1 MRVCHILTMT
11 VALTLSA
18 GVTASPAAGG
28 TASLAPGGTAS
39 PAAGGTEPLRAAG
52 RVKLELV
59 GDSPG
64 ANLAFQQWGQTLSKA
79 GVRNV
84 TFRSGRPNDK
94 VGIEVRGTKESRLYV
109 VTGIVKSTDELQ
121 LPSGR
126 FRRGDVARLAGWLED
141 LAKHG
146 PEADRPA
153 RSAFGLSR
161 EQFAQIRKDLARGV
175 GFSTR
180 GITRSE
186 AVEKIGRR
194 ISLPLKIDPKA
205 AKTLKGDKVGE
216 ELSGLSCGTAL
227 AYVLRPMGFCLV
239 PRQADRG
246 TVYTVIQA
254 RPGLEVWPVGWGPEK
269 PRPKV
274 LPALFELR
282 NVNIEGVSAA
292 VALEAIGKRLKVP
305 VLLDH
310 NALARHGIDPA
321 KVIVSHPGRR
331 TTYSLVL
338 RKILFQARLKSELR
352 VDEAGKPFLW
362 VSTVKP
368 V

>member
-1 MRVCHILTMT
+1 MRVCHVLIAS
-11 VALTLSA
+11 VALTWFAGSA
-18 GVTASPAAGG
+18 TRV
-28 TASLAPGGTAS
+28 
-39 PAAGGTEPLRAAG
+39 RAAG
-52 RVKLELV
+52 LVRLELV
-59 GDSPG
+59 GDSR
-64 ANLAFQQWGQTLSKA
+64 ASAVAFQQWGQALGKA

-84 TFRSGRPNDK
+84 TFRSERPTDK
-94 VGIEVRGTKESRLYV
+94 VGVDVKGTKENRVYV

-121 LPSGR
+121 LPPGR
-126 FRRGDVARLAGWLED
+126 FRRRDVARLALWLED

-146 PEADRPA
+146 READRPA
-153 RSAFGLSR
+153 RSAFGLSP
-161 EQFAQIRKDLARGV
+161 EQFAKIRKDLARGI

-180 GITRSE
+180 GITRGE

-194 ISLPLKIDPKA
+194 VSLPVKMDPKL
-205 AKTLKGDKVGE
+205 AKALKGDKVGE

-246 TVYTVIQA
+246 PVYTVIQA
-254 RPGLEVWPVGWGPEK
+254 RPGLEVWPVGWKPEK

-274 LPALFELR
+274 LPALFEFR
-282 NVNIEGVSAA
+282 NVNLEGVSAA

-305 VLLDH
+305 VLFDH
-310 NALARHGIDPA
+310 NALARHGIQPG
-321 KVIVSHPGRR
+321 KVFVSHPRRR
-331 TTYSLVL
+331 TTYSIAL

-352 VDEAGKPFLW
+352 VDESGRPFLW
-362 VSTVKP
+362 ISTVKP